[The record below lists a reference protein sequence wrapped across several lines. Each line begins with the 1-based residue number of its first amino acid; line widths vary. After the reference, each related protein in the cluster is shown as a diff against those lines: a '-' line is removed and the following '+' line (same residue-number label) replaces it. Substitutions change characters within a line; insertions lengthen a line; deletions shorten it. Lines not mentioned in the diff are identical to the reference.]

1 MKRLIAAL
9 LAVALAGC
17 ASGPREEDPE
27 IVAIQDFIA
36 VSELEP
42 VERIRNELNSNYKV
56 LNSRYIIFKSRR
68 DLYLIEF
75 RRNCWELFDNEVLKV
90 DERRDA
96 RYMRP
101 RIDTIRGCQIY
112 RAFEINKGQEEEL
125 KAMGD
130 APGGVRR

>member
-96 RYMRP
+96 RYMAVGFRSQSNFYTAF
-101 RIDTIRGCQIY
+101 REIVGDTPGAY
-112 RAFEINKGQEEEL
+112 RRARSK
-125 KAMGD
+125 D
-130 APGGVRR
+130 S